1 MKKIIVLLAV
11 LLLVPGI
18 ALAEWVS
25 IQDMGGGN
33 KMIIHADD
41 YGNTRISNAY
51 KVPAGYLE
59 IDDRGHSR
67 MIFDYSDDDG
77 DEDKDRD

>member
-1 MKKIIVLLAV
+1 MKKSIALLV
-11 LLLVPGI
+11 GLLLVPGI

-25 IQDMGGGN
+25 IHETGGGS

-59 IDDRGHSR
+59 IDDQGNSR
-67 MIFDYSDDDG
+67 MIFDYTDNDDRDDD
-77 DEDKDRD
+77 DD